1 MKCNPWRWL
10 WGLPLLV
17 MLTWIT
23 LLLEQDRIQA
33 DLRERSI
40 YALQQ
45 QGIDAAKA
53 TFVGRDGILTG
64 RASGEEQPAVAARTV
79 LDVWGVRIVDA
90 DMDVIGRVADYIWS
104 ATLVD
109 NKVLLSGYVP
119 DEEARTRLSELVRK
133 SFPQT
138 QVEDVTILGSGAP
151 SLDRWFSGIEFGLT
165 QLSSLS
171 SGSVDLNGLGLSVAG
186 EAPTTAVFKTVKRAL
201 RGEVP
206 KGIELVSDKVL
217 PPIADPFK
225 WAAERS
231 SRQLVMSGYV
241 PSDQMREGLFSY
253 AKSLFADIAIID
265 RMETARGAP
274 DGFEQA
280 ARAALSQLAFVESGE
295 ATLAGTSLALT
306 GKVGD
311 AVTADAVREKLGVSV
326 PIGISASTDLEFPEP
341 APPVVTPF
349 VTRATF
355 SQGEVLL
362 TGYVPDEEA
371 RDRIVRL
378 VKDRFS
384 DATILDNMELA
395 SGQGPGWEPCLVVG
409 LSGLSRLDDGRIV
422 VSERSLQVEGRS
434 QNEAVAEALPA
445 DVRAM
450 ANRSCDSD
458 VRVSLDLPPEPD
470 LTWRATHRGE
480 GEVLLDGDVPDAET
494 RAMLVSEATRLFP
507 NARIVDRMSIVL
519 GNSTKWRAVAMSG
532 LGMLSK
538 LRSGEAVVSGQELL
552 LRGEAK
558 DTAVAAALKD
568 RLKHGLEKG
577 YGGRDLVEIR
587 SDAMIWAEMEAKRK
601 AREEA
606 ELSQRKAQQAEM
618 EEEARIKAENA
629 ARIKALN
636 DARLRAEELEQR
648 EQREAELF
656 AREREERLR
665 ELEARSAAEAEQERR
680 LAAQRRISDAQ
691 VAVRRAEADQCQ
703 TLLRSAATEGTILF
717 RFASSALDSRS
728 FPTLGKLVK
737 IANECPGFRI
747 EIEGHTDAEGSPEIN
762 KKLSEERAQSVVD
775 HLVNEGVRSE
785 RLKAVG
791 YGETRPVASNDTPAN
806 RAKNRR
812 IEFSV
817 KID

>member
-33 DLRERSI
+33 DLRERSL

-45 QGIDAAKA
+45 QGIDTA
-53 TFVGRDGILTG
+53 TASFVGRDGVLTG
-64 RASGEEQPAVAARTV
+64 RASGADEPAKAARTV

-90 DMDVIGRVADYIWS
+90 DLDVIDRVSEYIWS

-119 DEEARTRLSELVRK
+119 NEEARGRLSEMVRK

-138 QVEDVTILGSGAP
+138 QIEDVTILGSGAP
-151 SLDRWFSGIEFGLT
+151 DQDRWFAGIGFGLA

-171 SGSVDLNGLGLSVAG
+171 SGSVDLKGLGLSVAG

-217 PPIADPFK
+217 PPVADPFK
-225 WAAERS
+225 WSAERS
-231 SRQLVMSGYV
+231 ARQLVMSGYV
-241 PSDQMREGLFSY
+241 PSDVMREGLFAF
-253 AKSLFADIAIID
+253 AKSLFPDIAIID

-274 DGFEQA
+274 EGFEQA
-280 ARAALSQLAFVESGE
+280 ARAALSQLAFVDSGE
-295 ATLAGTSLALT
+295 ATLSGSSLALV

-311 AVTADAVREKLGVSV
+311 MATADAVREKLGVSV
-326 PIGISASTDLEFPEP
+326 PIGISASTDLDYPEP

-349 VTRATF
+349 VTRAAV
-355 SQGEVLL
+355 SQGEILL
-362 TGYVPDEEA
+362 TGYVPDEAA
-371 RDRIVRL
+371 RGRIVSL
-378 VKDRFS
+378 VKERFS
-384 DATILDNMELA
+384 DSTIIDNLELA
-395 SGQGPGWEPCLVVG
+395 SGQDAGWEPCLVAGLTG
-409 LSGLSRLDDGRIV
+409 LSKLEDGRLV
-422 VSERSLQVEGRS
+422 VSERSLLVEGRT
-434 QNEAVAEALPA
+434 QDEAIADGLPA

-458 VRVSLDLPPEPD
+458 VRVNLDLPPEPD

-480 GEVLLDGDVPDAET
+480 GEVILEGDVPDAET
-494 RAMLVSEATRLFP
+494 RAALVSEATRLFP
-507 NARIVDRMSIVL
+507 DARIVDRMSVVL
-519 GNSTKWRAVAMSG
+519 GNSTKWRAVALSG
-532 LGMLSK
+532 LGLLSK

-568 RLKHGLEKG
+568 RLKHGIEKG
-577 YGGRDLVEIR
+577 YAGRDLIEVR
-587 SDAMIWAEMEAKRK
+587 SDAMIWAELEAKRK
-601 AREEA
+601 AREQA
-606 ELSQRKAQQAEM
+606 ELEQRKAQQAEI

-629 ARIKALN
+629 ARLKALN
-636 DARLRAEELEQR
+636 DARLRAEEQAQR

-656 AREREERLR
+656 ALEREARRR
-665 ELEARSAAEAEQERR
+665 EDEARRAADEEQERR
-680 LAAQRRISDAQ
+680 LAAQRSIRDAQ
-691 VAVRRAEADQCQ
+691 VAVRRAEADKCQ

-728 FPTLGKLVK
+728 FPTLDKLVK

-762 KKLSEERAQSVVD
+762 KGLSEDRAQSVVD
-775 HLVNEGVRSE
+775 YLVNAGVRAD

-791 YGETRPVASNDTPAN
+791 YGETRPVAANNTPAN

>member
-23 LLLEQDRIQA
+23 LLMEQDRIQA
-33 DLRERSI
+33 DLRERSV

-45 QGIDAAKA
+45 QGIDAA
-53 TFVGRDGILTG
+53 TVSFVGRDGLLTG
-64 RASGEEQPAVAARTV
+64 RASGADEPVKAARAV

-90 DMDVIGRVADYIWS
+90 DLDVIDRVSEYIWS
-104 ATLVD
+104 ATLAD

-119 DEEARTRLSELVRK
+119 NEEARGRLGEMVRK
-133 SFPQT
+133 SFPQ
-138 QVEDVTILGSGAP
+138 VKIEDVTILGSGAP
-151 SLDRWFSGIEFGLT
+151 DQDRWFSGIGFGLA

-186 EAPTTAVFKTVKRAL
+186 EAPSTAVFKTVKRAL

-217 PPIADPFK
+217 PPVADPFK
-225 WAAERS
+225 WSAERS
-231 SRQLVMSGYV
+231 ARQLVMSGFV
-241 PSDQMREGLFSY
+241 PSDVMREELFAF
-253 AKSLFADIAIID
+253 AKSLFPDIAIID

-274 DGFEQA
+274 EGFEQA
-280 ARAALSQLAFVESGE
+280 ARAALSQLAFIESGE
-295 ATLAGTSLALT
+295 ATLSGSSLALV

-311 AVTADAVREKLGVSV
+311 IATADAVREKLGVSV
-326 PIGISASTDLEFPEP
+326 PIGISASTDLDYPEP
-341 APPVVTPF
+341 PPPVVTPF
-349 VTRATF
+349 VTRAAV
-355 SQGEVLL
+355 SQGEILL
-362 TGYVPDEEA
+362 TGYVPDEAA
-371 RDRIVRL
+371 RGRIVSL
-378 VKDRFS
+378 VKERFS
-384 DATILDNMELA
+384 DTTIIDNLELA
-395 SGQGPGWEPCLVVG
+395 SGQDAGWEPCLVAGLTG
-409 LSGLSRLDDGRIV
+409 LSKLEDGRLV
-422 VSERSLQVEGRS
+422 VSERSLLVEGRT
-434 QNEAVAEALPA
+434 QDEAIADGLPA

-458 VRVSLDLPPEPD
+458 VRVNLDLPPEPD
-470 LTWRATHRGE
+470 LTWRANHRGE
-480 GEVLLDGDVPDAET
+480 GEVILEGDVPDAET
-494 RAMLVSEATRLFP
+494 RAALVSEATRLFP
-507 NARIVDRMSIVL
+507 EARIVDRMNVVL
-519 GNSTKWRAVAMSG
+519 GNSTKWRAVALSG
-532 LGMLSK
+532 LGLLSK

-577 YGGRDLVEIR
+577 YAGRDLIEVR
-587 SDAMIWAEMEAKRK
+587 SDAMIWAELEAKRK
-601 AREEA
+601 AREQA
-606 ELSQRKAQQAEM
+606 ELEQRKAQQAEI

-629 ARIKALN
+629 ARLKALN
-636 DARLRAEELEQR
+636 DARLRAEEQAQR

-656 AREREERLR
+656 ALEREARRR
-665 ELEARSAAEAEQERR
+665 EDEARRAAEEEQERR
-680 LAAQRRISDAQ
+680 LAAQRSIRDAQ
-691 VAVRRAEADQCQ
+691 IAVRRAEADKCQ
-703 TLLRSAATEGTILF
+703 TLLRSAAAEGTILF

-728 FPTLGKLVK
+728 FPTLDKLVK

-762 KKLSEERAQSVVD
+762 KGLSEDRAQSVVD
-775 HLVNEGVRSE
+775 YLVNAGVRAD

-791 YGETRPVASNDTPAN
+791 YGETRPVAANDTPAN